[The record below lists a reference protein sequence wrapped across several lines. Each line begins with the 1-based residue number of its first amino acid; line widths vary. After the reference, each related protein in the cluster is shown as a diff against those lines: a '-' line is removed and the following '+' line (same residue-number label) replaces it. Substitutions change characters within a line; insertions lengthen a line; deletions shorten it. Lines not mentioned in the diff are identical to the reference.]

1 MSVYKVTSVSF
12 PVLFFGVLGVTPRG
26 HPPGTAGGMSHVAA
40 SLLWTSGLW
49 SASLVV
55 VVCGLCCMWEII
67 QERKKDPNWKGRS
80 KLSLCAD
87 GKRVNIQKLK
97 DCPYKVLKLINE
109 FSKVAIYYKISI
121 QKLVAFLYTNM
132 KYQKGNEI

>member
-1 MSVYKVTSVSF
+1 MLKSEIRPKCPLLPFFFNT
-12 PVLFFGVLGVTPRG
+12 VLEVL
-26 HPPGTAGGMSHVAA
+26 AIS
-40 SLLWTSGLW
+40 
-49 SASLVV
+49 
-55 VVCGLCCMWEII
+55 II

-132 KYQKGNEI
+132 KYQKGSEI

>member
-1 MSVYKVTSVSF
+1 MLE
-12 PVLFFGVLGVTPRG
+12 VL
-26 HPPGTAGGMSHVAA
+26 AIA
-40 SLLWTSGLW
+40 
-49 SASLVV
+49 
-55 VVCGLCCMWEII
+55 II
-67 QERKKDPNWKGRS
+67 QERKKDPNWKGS

-87 GKRVNIQKLK
+87 GKRANIQKLK

-109 FSKVAIYYKISI
+109 FSKVAIYYKIII